1 MDATTSSKSSWAL
14 GFFAAFLL
22 WPSVNFAQVATSY
35 SGDAVGA
42 QGTNGGVPFDIG
54 HLTLPSTGSPFPG
67 LSLSDPAPPS
77 LPGGGCVG
85 NCVEGGLGIVLSVL
99 GDGPDSISAA
109 DADNFRVVT
118 FGNHTI
124 IVNGLSTTAT
134 ASCPVNLGD
143 TTLVTT
149 SGYVGEVTI
158 DGTYDSI
165 FSGDFPGGIINDS
178 PTFPLGPGGVD
189 GMVSV
194 NKIANKTAT
203 STGGD
208 IVINALQ
215 IDLANGDQIVVA
227 SSHAGVIC
235 PKVTSGGGGSGGC
248 KGKVTGGGVFMLNNQ
263 RQTFGFIAG
272 TKKDGTAFGNF
283 NYVNHG
289 NGDHLQG
296 TIQSV
301 SVDVSVP
308 QTATVT
314 GMLTKNGSPVG
325 AYTLVVVDA
334 GEPGR
339 ADTFN
344 LTSGPV
350 NTGGPIALDPRGGN
364 IQIHKGCG
372 KK

>member
-1 MDATTSSKSSWAL
+1 MDATTSSKLLWAM
-14 GFFAAFLL
+14 GFFAALL
-22 WPSVNFAQVATSY
+22 LCPSVNFAQVATSY

-42 QGTNGGVPFDIG
+42 KGTIGGVTINVD

-67 LSLSDPAPPS
+67 LSLSDPAPQS

-85 NCVEGGLGIVLSVL
+85 NCGEGGNGIVLSTL
-99 GDGPDSISAA
+99 GDGPDSVSAA
-109 DADNFRVVT
+109 DVDNLQVII
-118 FGNHTI
+118 GGHTI
-124 IVNGLSTTAT
+124 TANIFSNTAT
-134 ASCPVNLGD
+134 ASCPLTLGD
-143 TTLVTT
+143 KALVSSTSYVGSVNIDGGFDSTTL
-149 SGYVGEVTI
+149 
-158 DGTYDSI
+158 
-165 FSGDFPGGIINDS
+165 FPLGMSDTQ
-178 PTFPLGPGGVD
+178 TFPLGLNGID
-189 GMVSV
+189 GTVSV
-194 NKIANKTAT
+194 NNIASSTAT

-215 IDLANGDQIVVA
+215 IDTPSGDQIVVA
-227 SSHAGVIC
+227 SSHAGVAC
-235 PKVTSGGGGSGGC
+235 PKAPSGGGGGSGGC
-248 KGKVTGGGVFMLNNQ
+248 PGKVTGGGGFMLNNQ

-296 TIQSV
+296 NVQSV
-301 SVDVSVP
+301 SVDNSALP
-308 QTATVT
+308 PTATVT
-314 GMLTKNGSPVG
+314 GTLKTGG

-339 ADTFN
+339 ADTFS

-372 KK
+372 VGPK